1 MSAAIEQL
9 GRAIEE
15 ALDEAPLS
23 DVLSILTSAFV
34 GVTLAVCKQQGH
46 DTNLPIKIDGGEQ
59 RDVTI
64 HPPKEPDHA

>member
-1 MSAAIEQL
+1 MASGIEKL
-9 GRAIEE
+9 GQTIEE
-15 ALDEAPLS
+15 DLDELPVS
-23 DVLSILTSAFV
+23 DVLSVLISAFV

-64 HPPKEPDHA
+64 HPPKGPDHA